1 MAVSDGND
9 WSDWHSISIT
19 TVDNTPPSI
28 GIVGENSSLNYP
40 TETRFKVKIENSEI
54 NFYQSIEIPNVF
66 DEYEDTPFTGNY
78 LEGVT
83 YRFELQDENNK
94 FTGYAEP
101 RFLTVHSEG
110 DSVDFSADGIS
121 YTQYIGTYPDDG
133 ITRSDS
139 VSGVSGFLR

>member
-1 MAVSDGND
+1 M
-9 WSDWHSISIT
+9 
-19 TVDNTPPSI
+19 
-28 GIVGENSSLNYP
+28 SSMSM
-40 TETRFKVKIENSEI
+40 KIH
-54 NFYQSIEIPNVF
+54 
-66 DEYEDTPFTGNY
+66 FTGNY

-139 VSGVSGFLR
+139 VAGVSGSFAEVTMPSNDISGGGLLFYAYTP